1 MRRLLDY
8 VLTHLSC
15 FLLRKKWTREREIK
29 RSYGVDH
36 IWQLILVRLAPMG
49 MKKNGEK
56 WTLSYFF
63 CFPTE
68 SSVNR
73 WFYYF
78 TIFFRLHHWK
88 FVKYNKNCQSRYKR
102 LQNTK
107 PKPSQKKFQTVKIL
121 PKWQNF
127 VNSGHTESDLG
138 VEALT

>member
-1 MRRLLDY
+1 MANFLIFIPTSGHTGPNEALIGLCTNSLELL
-8 VLTHLSC
+8 S
-15 FLLRKKWTREREIK
+15 FEKEMNEREREIK

-78 TIFFRLHHWK
+78 TIFVRLHH
-88 FVKYNKNCQSRYKR
+88 
-102 LQNTK
+102 
-107 PKPSQKKFQTVKIL
+107 
-121 PKWQNF
+121 
-127 VNSGHTESDLG
+127 
-138 VEALT
+138 